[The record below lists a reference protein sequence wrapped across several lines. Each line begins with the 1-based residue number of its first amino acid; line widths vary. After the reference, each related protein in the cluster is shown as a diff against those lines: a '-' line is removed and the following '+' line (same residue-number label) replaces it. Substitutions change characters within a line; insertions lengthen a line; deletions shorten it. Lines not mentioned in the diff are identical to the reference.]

1 MRFKCI
7 FILSIIILFAAGDVR
22 SIPAVESIEELRPKG
37 SERTYL
43 INYKEKQAGALV
55 SKFEGKTKFEDVS
68 CYRFSEN
75 YTLNLNPY
83 DVEYNITT
91 TNNHYVNE
99 KGRYVGDDMT
109 ITVNEQIQRLYLI
122 NKNDNLTGYFR
133 RGETKEDISIP
144 AFKEI
149 MAVDNNMADQIEIF
163 LAFHNVYPGDTIYDS
178 IFVPQSRVKTPVRVA
193 VEDFQWVRYGKLYDS
208 AYVCHFLEPGE
219 QYVYFTKSRKV
230 IRIDQKTQDLQIIL
244 YESPLDRM
252 APKVRAFSIFD
263 FIQRVP
269 IYLVYLI
276 FGIIFMSPFLKN
288 FYKKYEI
295 YLIFVFGA
303 VMFLLLK
310 ETLFPLQKW
319 YGEQYLI
326 PGVEAGKSLYFYA
339 IFTALV
345 SGLFLEAAKM
355 IPLLIAYFWK
365 KPRQQLSIALGVF
378 CGVGLGV
385 AMAGSLSGPAYQS
398 GGLKII
404 SVGVFGQIITILFHG
419 IAGAAFGYGLNR
431 GIKYISII
439 WPATVLVH
447 AFSDYLLV
455 FQQRAIFNMSIL
467 IFFQT
472 LICLIYFLAVYVLI
486 KRARV
491 KIDIKN

>member
-1 MRFKCI
+1 MRPKH
-7 FILSIIILFAAGDVR
+7 ILIICFIILFIVNNAR
-22 SIPAVESIEELRPKG
+22 SIPPIGSIEELRPKG

-43 INYKEKQAGALV
+43 INYKEEQAGALV
-55 SKFEGKTKFEDVS
+55 SKFDGKTKFEDVS

-91 TNNHYVNE
+91 INNHYVND

-109 ITVNEQIQRLYLI
+109 ITVNEQIQKLYLI
-122 NKNDNLTGYFR
+122 NKDNKLTGYFR
-133 RGETKEDISIP
+133 RGETKEDINLP
-144 AFKEI
+144 AFEEI
-149 MAVDNNMADQIEIF
+149 MAVDNNMVDQIEIF

-193 VEDFQWVRYGKLYDS
+193 VEDFKWVRYGKLYDS
-208 AYVCHFLEPGE
+208 AYVCHFLEPSE
-219 QYVYFTKSRKV
+219 QYVYYTKSRKV

-244 YESPLDRM
+244 YESPLDKM
-252 APKVRAFSIFD
+252 APEVRAFSIFD

-276 FGIIFMSPFLKN
+276 FGIIFVSPFLRN
-288 FYKKYEI
+288 FYKKFEI
-295 YLIFVFGA
+295 YLIFILGA

-326 PGVEAGKSLYFYA
+326 PGVEAGNSLYLYA
-339 IFTALV
+339 IFTALF
-345 SGLFLEAAKM
+345 SGLFQEAAKM
-355 IPLLIAYFWK
+355 IPLLLVYFWK

-385 AMAGSLSGPAYQS
+385 AMAGSLSGQAYQS

-404 SVGVFGQIITILFHG
+404 SAGVFGQIITILFYG

-431 GIKYISII
+431 GIKYLSII

-467 IFFQT
+467 EFIRT

-486 KRARV
+486 KKARRQ
-491 KIDIKN
+491 N